1 MRNTLGFVVMV
12 AALSVTWVPTATA
25 QTTCSYAGS
34 AYSDAGGP
42 AAAGAPVNDPL
53 YPRQWG
59 LEQIKAPAAWARGA
73 QGAGATIAVVDTGV
87 DLVHPDLSSKLLG
100 GADFVPGG
108 GACAGAQDEEGHGT
122 HVAGIA
128 AAATDNGTGVAGTA
142 PGAAIM
148 PVRTLDDDG
157 SGEDA
162 WIIAA
167 IRHAADNGADVI
179 NLSLG
184 GLPVVGTLEEFNQ
197 ELEEAVAYAWSKGS
211 VIVGAAGN
219 ETFPLCSYPAAARYA
234 LCVGAT
240 DSRGL
245 PSYYSNF
252 PNDPDE
258 TIGVRAPGGFG
269 SIFCEDDE
277 DVWSTIWPGS
287 SSDCQDSGGLAGYD
301 TLAGTSMA
309 APYASGVAALLSGQ
323 GLTNAQI
330 MECLKTTS
338 SNQGAYDPVYGYG
351 IVDADAATAQC
362 SPTTTP
368 SYDPTAAA
376 PAQSGGDSGGS
387 TDSGT
392 SGGASS
398 ATPPPTTSGQAAPL
412 PFLRVT
418 MGRAS
423 RRTVA
428 RRGWVRVRVT
438 SDSPIAGTLQALV
451 SRRARGGMRVGSK
464 RFRLDRV
471 GTETVL
477 VKLTRRGRRA
487 VLRRGV
493 SLRVR
498 YIAGELRG
506 FAGQAG

>member
-1 MRNTLGFVVMV
+1 MRNTLVFVVMV
-12 AALSVTWVPTATA
+12 AALSATWVPAAAA
-25 QTTCSYAGS
+25 QTTCSYPAS
-34 AYSDAGGP
+34 AYSNAGAP
-42 AAAGAPVNDPL
+42 AAGAPVNDPL

-73 QGAGATIAVVDTGV
+73 QGTGATIAVVDTGI
-87 DLVHPDLSSKLLG
+87 DMAHPDLSSKLAG

-108 GACAGAQDEEGHGT
+108 GACPGAQDEEGHGT

-128 AAATDNGTGVAGTA
+128 AAATNNGTGVAGTA

-148 PVRTLDDDG
+148 PVRTLDDSG

-184 GLPVVGTLEEFNQ
+184 GLPVVGTFEDFNT

-287 SSDCQDSGGLAGYD
+287 SSDCQDSGALTGYD

-309 APYASGVAALLSGQ
+309 APHASGVAALLSGQ

-330 MECLKTTS
+330 MDCLKTTS
-338 SNQGAYDPVYGYG
+338 SNHGAFDPIMGYG
-351 IVDADAATAQC
+351 VVDADAATAQC

-368 SYDPTAAA
+368 SFDPTAAQ
-376 PAQSGGDSGGS
+376 PAQSGGDTGGGTGGGGS
-387 TDSGT
+387 N
-392 SGGASS
+392 
-398 ATPPPTTSGQAAPL
+398 ATPPPATSGEAAPL

-418 MGRAS
+418 MGRAT

-451 SRRARGGMRVGSK
+451 SRRASGGMRVGSK
-464 RFRLDRV
+464 RFRLDEV

-498 YIAGELRG
+498 YIAGDRRG
-506 FAGQAG
+506 FAGQAGP

>member
-1 MRNTLGFVVMV
+1 MRNTLVFVAAI
-12 AALSVTWVPTATA
+12 AALSVTWVPAATA
-25 QTTCSYAGS
+25 QTTCSYPAS
-34 AYSDAGGP
+34 AYSDAGSP
-42 AAAGAPVNDPL
+42 AAGAPVNDPL

-73 QGAGATIAVVDTGV
+73 QGTGATIAVVDTGV
-87 DLVHPDLSSKLLG
+87 DLAHPDISSKLVG

-108 GACAGAQDEEGHGT
+108 GACPGAQDEEGHGT

-128 AAATDNGTGVAGTA
+128 AAATNNGTGVAGTA

-148 PVRTLDDDG
+148 PVRTLDDSG

-184 GLPVVGTLEEFNQ
+184 GLPIVGTLEQFNT

-219 ETFPLCSYPAAARYA
+219 ESFPLCSYPAAARYA

-245 PSYYSNF
+245 PSFYSNF

-258 TIGVRAPGGFG
+258 TVGVRAPGGVG

-287 SSDCQDSGGLAGYD
+287 SSDCQDSGALAGYD

-368 SYDPTAAA
+368 SYDPVAA
-376 PAQSGGDSGGS
+376 PAQSSGGTNS
-387 TDSGT
+387 GGT
-392 SGGASS
+392 SGGSG
-398 ATPPPTTSGQAAPL
+398 ATAPPANTASGQAAGSPV
-412 PFLRVT
+412 LRVT
-418 MGRAS
+418 AGRAA

-438 SDSPIAGTLQALV
+438 SDRAIAGTLQALV
-451 SRRARGGMRVGSK
+451 GRKPTGGMRVGSK
-464 RFRLDRV
+464 GFRLDRA
-471 GTETVL
+471 GTRTVL
-477 VKLTRRGRRA
+477 VRLTRRGRRA
-487 VLRRGV
+487 ILRRGV

-498 YIAGELRG
+498 YIAGDLRG